1 MKTTVE
7 TIDPVTV
14 KLTVEVE
21 PARVKKA
28 FDVAAKELA
37 KQVSLPGFR
46 PGKAPRKLLEQRFG
60 QGAIAQAAMEDSLS
74 DYYAEALQAEDITPV
89 AQPEVDVETFDE
101 SEGCTFTAQVE
112 IRPEFEA
119 PDHTGIQVAYP
130 QWDVDDE
137 AVDEQLEQLRE
148 RFAEVDEVERPAQTG
163 DYVTLDL
170 KVVVDGEEL
179 TDSNVEDALYEV
191 GSEGVTPKL
200 DEELVDRMADDEF
213 TYTDNLPDE
222 FPEHGGAEAEFHVT
236 VKDVRAKTLPELDD
250 DFAATASEF
259 DTIDELR
266 ADVRT
271 NLLRRRVQ
279 EANHQVRGDVLEAY
293 LATVDIPLPPAMVDD
308 EVDQRRHQLEH
319 QAEQYGM
326 TLDDLFAADD
336 TDAEA
341 WEADAREHATTSVKA
356 RLVLD
361 QLAEQLEVNVEPQD
375 VNDEIV
381 RHATQMGADPN
392 QVAQVIQQQGTL
404 PALIGDILRRKALDA
419 IMEEATLDG
428 GPSDDVLRELGL
440 LPGEDDGE
448 ATAAAPED
456 LPAAEVADD
465 EDSSDDSSDDTSED
479 SSDDSEDGDD
489 EEE

>member
-7 TIDPVTV
+7 TVDPVTV

-28 FDVAAKELA
+28 FDAAARELA

-46 PGKAPRKLLEQRFG
+46 PGKAPRRLLEQRFG
-60 QGAIAQAAMEDSLS
+60 EGVIAQQAMEDALS
-74 DYYAEALQAEDITPV
+74 DYYAEALQAEEITPV
-89 AQPEVDVETFDE
+89 AQPEVDVQTFDE
-101 SEGCTFTAQVE
+101 TEGCTFTAEVE
-112 IRPEFEA
+112 VRPEFDA
-119 PDHTGIQVAYP
+119 PDHTGIQVSFP

-137 AVDEQLEQLRE
+137 AVDEQLDQLRE
-148 RFAEVDEVERPAQTG
+148 RFAEVDEVDRAAQTG

-170 KVVVDGEEL
+170 EVVVDGEAL

-191 GSEGVTPKL
+191 GSQGVTPKL
-200 DEELVDRMADDEF
+200 DEELVDRMAEDEF

-236 VKDVRAKTLPELDD
+236 VKDVRAKTLPDLDD

-279 EANHQVRGDVLEAY
+279 EARHQVRGDVLEAY
-293 LATVDIPLPPAMVDD
+293 LATVDIPLPPAMIDD

-336 TDAEA
+336 TDADSWDEEA
-341 WEADAREHATTSVKA
+341 RTHATSSVKA

-361 QLAEQLEVNVEPQD
+361 RLAEQLDVQVDPQD

-381 RHATQMGADPN
+381 RHAMQMNADPN

-404 PALIGDILRRKALDA
+404 PALIGDILRRKAMDA
-419 IMEEATLDG
+419 IMDAATLDG
-428 GPSDDVLRELGL
+428 GPSDDVLEELGL
-440 LPGEDDGE
+440 RETEQE
-448 ATAAAPED
+448 ADAPA
-456 LPAAEVADD
+456 PAPSESD
-465 EDSSDDSSDDTSED
+465 ESDTSDDSSDD
-479 SSDDSEDGDD
+479 SDDSEDG
-489 EEE
+489 EAG